1 MGNNFD
7 PDYLAGK
14 DGATHYVPVDRAEY
28 DRGVAEREGRAG
40 RSVNWGNG
48 GAGFPVFFL
57 AFIPILLAA
66 GYVVAVPLFPV
77 AGIITLVL
85 AYVFSLV
92 VGIDLYS
99 DQGITN
105 LVETVL
111 ICIPIYLIALIP
123 EKRAARNPRYRTI
136 RHWVRVVGL
145 GFALNEVI
153 LPTLA
158 MWVKGGDSRDY
169 VAWGFLAGGF
179 TLGKLMWLIASMA
192 LVHVFFRWWETRGIV
207 MNRGRRYGLRSPV

>member
-14 DGATHYVPVDRAEY
+14 DGATHYLPVDRAEY

-40 RSVNWGNG
+40 RTANWGNG

-66 GYVVAVPLFPV
+66 GYVVAVPLYPV

-85 AYVFSLV
+85 AYVFSLI
-92 VGIDLYS
+92 VGVDLYS
-99 DQGITN
+99 DQGIGN
-105 LVETVL
+105 LVVTVL
-111 ICIPIYLIALIP
+111 ICIPIYLVGLIP
-123 EKRAARNPRYRTI
+123 ENRAARNPRYRTI

-145 GFALNEVI
+145 GLALNEVI

-158 MWVKGGDSRDY
+158 MWVTGGDSREY
-169 VAWGFLAGGF
+169 VRWGLLAGGF
-179 TLGKLMWLIASMA
+179 SLGKLVCLVASMA
-192 LVHVFFRWWETRGIV
+192 LVHVFFRWWKTRGLV
-207 MNRGRRYGLRSPV
+207 MSIGQRYGLRRPV